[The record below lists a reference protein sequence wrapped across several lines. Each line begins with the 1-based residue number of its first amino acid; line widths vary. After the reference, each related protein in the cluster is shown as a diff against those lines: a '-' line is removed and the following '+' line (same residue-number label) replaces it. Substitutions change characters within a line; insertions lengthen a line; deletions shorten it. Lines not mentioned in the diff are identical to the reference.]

1 MATATGAAISAEAI
15 KERFAPVVER
25 FGERFGERVRKGRK
39 AFVRGQ
45 HAAEDVTALAA
56 LGIRRRPVM
65 SVMTAVA
72 IGSLAGALAGF
83 AIGRCTRRRE

>member
-1 MATATGAAISAEAI
+1 MAIATGAAISAEAI
-15 KERFAPVVER
+15 KERFAPVV
-25 FGERFGERVRKGRK
+25 ERFGERVRKGRK

-65 SVMTAVA
+65 SVMAAVA
-72 IGSLAGALAGF
+72 IGTLAGALAGF